1 MRITTHGNDLL
12 VTDQSLGW
20 GAFLL
25 TLGVASLAAALG
37 RVVDGNLVSSA
48 TAFYA
53 IAGLALVKLGFD
65 RLVATQLI
73 VDMDK
78 KLVVAKRWGVAG
90 TNVQRIPFEAVDG
103 FSIEPEG
110 RDAKTELFIQTSRGP
125 VLASGGTKGVRQAW
139 EEVVTAVEIHMG
151 RRAKPLDASE

>member
-12 VTDQSLGW
+12 VTDQSLGL
-20 GAFLL
+20 GAFVLS
-25 TLGVASLAAALG
+25 LGVLFLAAALG
-37 RVVDGNLVSSA
+37 RVVDGNMLSSA
-48 TAFYA
+48 TAFYLV
-53 IAGLALVKLGFD
+53 AGLFALKTGFD

-73 VDMDK
+73 IDMDK

-110 RDAKTELFIQTSRGP
+110 QNKRTELFIQTSRGP
-125 VLASGGTKGVRQAW
+125 VLASGGTKGVREAW
-139 EEVVTAVEIHMG
+139 EEVVAAVETHMG
-151 RRAKPLDASE
+151 RRVAPSDASE